1 MPARLQKKVTKCG
14 SVLKACRM
22 QDRRGPVVL
31 LILGIYFIAC
41 GILFGGISVIEI
53 GTAGWISTAISSV
66 IGVAMLLFRNVNVG
80 NYLAYYQR
88 QTGYS
93 AEELRNADRELMSC
107 YAVMIGDVTEQT
119 GKKPVLMFI
128 VTDHYFLSVGSIKGT
143 YLRRLDDIVAA
154 FYSCQIPQRGGYRQ
168 GLFVISRQDLQK
180 KPSKNRMTKK
190 WYGGYESGIMVWAR
204 DCEKLC
210 QETLTEMT
218 GRAPHII
225 PYQNIVVNGMQ
236 YNLMS
241 LDNWQADWARIF
253 GRY

>member
-1 MPARLQKKVTKCG
+1 MPARLQKKAAKCG
-14 SVLKACRM
+14 SVLKACRV
-22 QDRRGPVVL
+22 QNAKGSAL
-31 LILGIYFIAC
+31 LLVWGIYFIVC
-41 GILFGGISVIEI
+41 GILFGGISALEI
-53 GTAGWISTAISSV
+53 GAAGWFITATASAV
-66 IGVAMLLFRNVNVG
+66 GVVLLLLRKMHIG
-80 NYLAYYQR
+80 NYLSYYQR

-93 AEELRNADRELMSC
+93 VEELQNADRELMS
-107 YAVMIGDVTEQT
+107 YSAVKIGDVTERT

-168 GLFVISRQDLQK
+168 GLFVIARQDLQK

-190 WYGGYESGIMVWAR
+190 WYGGYESGIMVWVR

-210 QETLTEMT
+210 REILTEMT
-218 GRAPHII
+218 GRAPRII
-225 PYQNIVVNGMQ
+225 PYQNIVVNGIQ

-241 LDNWQADWARIF
+241 LDNWQADWARIL
-253 GRY
+253 GR